1 MVEKAQV
8 EEQTETA
15 EIAQQSEKKPQAK
28 RVKEIFS
35 DYQTGSNIKEA
46 KIQGLNLIKK
56 TNTLAIVLWSDE
68 YIEIKEIWFLEK
80 FLKERFKFE
89 NIDMVIHYSEYVKP
103 NSIEKEWKN
112 IICYMAHK
120 YPLAKPMLLLKSS
133 IKVEESTISIYMHIK
148 GAEFLKAKKTDK
160 ELQKVLKNLFGK
172 EYKIEIEEKLQ
183 EQDIEEYENK
193 AKEIQEK
200 AIEEIVH
207 NEGMQNANDQTY
219 ENTQEYQHNKIP
231 QVPEYNDPDYMPP
244 QGMEG
249 YVPEGEIDGILNM
262 PPQEYMQS
270 ASYTSA
276 EDDTGAKEYIMGKPS
291 KAKEKKVKIKEI
303 GADSGRIT
311 IEGRILTCEC
321 KETKS
326 GKGMLIFDIYDGTGT
341 ITCKSFAKDAK
352 EGSEMAEKIKN
363 AKTIKATG
371 KAGLDTYAGDV
382 TVIANTIIETEN
394 NEIPE
399 LPTEEEQEDT
409 PLILGST
416 PVINEPIV
424 KISELGVDDG
434 KVSLKGEVI
443 FMEDKE
449 LKSGKT
455 LLSFDIYDGS
465 SSMTCK
471 AFLTKDNAKKVI
483 KRISNS
489 KGIQIA
495 GTAQMDQ
502 FSGELTVMANTIL
515 ETEGLKKEIRHD
527 NAEVKRVELH
537 MHTKMSQM
545 DAITSATDLIQR
557 AMKWGM
563 KSIAITDHGVVQAF
577 PEAYHLVGDDNPDI
591 KVIYGV
597 EAYLAPDNT
606 KSVYNP
612 KGQDI
617 NTTYCVLDLETTGFY
632 AITEKITEV
641 GIMKVQNGKV
651 VDEFSCFVNPE
662 KHIPERVSEVTN
674 ITDEM
679 VKDAETIEKV
689 FPKILDFLG
698 ETKETVIVAHNAN
711 FDVGFLKQNAKQ
723 LGYEFDYTYLDT
735 LSLAKDLFPDF
746 KKYKLGKIAENLGIK
761 VEFAHRALDDVDT
774 TVKVFNVMMDM
785 LKERGAKKVEEI
797 DKYSADEE
805 AKKEEYKKLKTYHA
819 IILAKN
825 YVGLRNLY
833 KLVSISHLD
842 YFYRKPRILKS
853 LYKKYSEGLI
863 LGSAC
868 EAGELYQA
876 IELGKTDEEIEEIAN
891 DYDYL
896 EIQPIGNNQFLIRN
910 GVVQSEEDL
919 RNINR
924 RIVALGEKLNKPVV
938 ATCDVHFMDPQDEI
952 YRRILEAGQKYED
965 ADNQA
970 PLYLRTTEEMLEE
983 FSYLGEEKAYEVVV
997 TNTNKISDMC
1007 EQISPISPE
1016 KCPPHIPGCEEEI
1029 KNIAYKKAYELYGNP
1044 LPEIV
1049 QTRLDKELN
1058 SIISNGYSVMYI
1070 IAQKLVWKSND
1081 DGYIVGSRGSV
1092 GSSLVAFMT
1101 GITEVNSLEPHYRCP
1116 NCKYSEFEDYGVG
1129 NGFDLPDKDCPKC
1142 GHKLVKD
1149 GMDIPFET
1157 FLGFNG
1163 DKEPDIDLNFS
1174 GEYQAKAHKY
1184 TEVIFGKGTTF
1195 KAGTVG
1201 TVAEKTAYGY
1211 VKGYYEDRGIP
1222 VNKAEIQRLSQGCS
1236 GIKRTTGQH
1245 PGGIIVVPK
1254 GREIYEFTPVQ
1265 HPADDPNSDI
1275 ITTHFDYH
1283 SIDGNLL
1290 KLDILGHDDPT
1301 VIRMLQD
1308 LTGIAPTDVPLDD
1321 KETMSIFNSTDAL
1334 GVTPE
1339 QIHSQVG
1346 TFGIPEYGTKFARG
1360 MLVDT
1365 HPTTFDE
1372 LIRLSGLSHGTDV
1385 WVGNA
1390 KTLIEQGTVTLQE
1403 AICCRDDIMIYLIKK
1418 GLPPDKAFKIM
1429 ESVRK
1434 GKVAKGKEPKW
1445 KDEYIPLMQEHDVPD
1460 WYIKSCEK
1468 IKYMFPKAH
1477 AAAYVTNAFRIAWF
1491 KVHIPLAYYAAYYS
1505 IRAKS
1510 FDAQWMIYGKEK
1522 VKNKMKDIEIKNQKK
1537 EATKAE
1543 QDIYDDLEIVLE
1555 MYERGFEFLP
1565 VDLYESEAAKFKIQD
1580 NKLRPPL
1587 NSIPGF
1593 GTVAAQGIV
1602 EARKDGKFMS
1612 IDDLKIRAKIGASGA
1627 ELLKQ
1632 FGCLDGMSQSNQL
1645 SLFG

>member
-1 MVEKAQV
+1 MSENQQRKLKDIFKDY
-8 EEQTETA
+8 ETRA
-15 EIAQQSEKKPQAK
+15 NIQEAYVTALNVNKK
-28 RVKEIFS
+28 
-35 DYQTGSNIKEA
+35 N
-46 KIQGLNLIKK
+46 
-56 TNTLAIVLWSDE
+56 NTLGIILHTDE
-68 YIEIKEIWFLEK
+68 YIEIKEIWYFEK
-80 FLKERFKFE
+80 FLIERFSFSH
-89 NIDMVIHYSEYVKP
+89 IDMKIQYTDNVKIR
-103 NSIEKEWKN
+103 SIEDEWRN
-112 IICYMAHK
+112 VICYMAHK
-120 YPLAKPMLLLKSS
+120 YPLMKPMLLLKSK
-133 IKVEESTISIYMHIK
+133 IEVEGNTIHVKMHIK
-148 GAEFLKAKKTDK
+148 GADFLRTRKTDI
-160 ELQKVLKNLFGK
+160 ELENVIEKLLGK
-172 EYKIEIEEKLQ
+172 KYKIELEEVFEK
-183 EQDIEEYENK
+183 QDELEYEKNL
-193 AKEIQEK
+193 KEMEEK
-200 AIEEIVH
+200 AIEQSVSVSMEELQNQINGQH
-207 NEGMQNANDQTY
+207 NNSNIQYNKQAQNQQNANS
-219 ENTQEYQHNKIP
+219 
-231 QVPEYNDPDYMPP
+231 VPEYNDPDYMPP
-244 QGMEG
+244 QDGDM
-249 YVPEGEIDGILNM
+249 YIPPEEMGEM
-262 PPQEYMQS
+262 PGDIVNEEVEE
-270 ASYTSA
+270 T
-276 EDDTGAKEYIMGKPS
+276 YIMGKKS
-291 KAKEKKVKIKEI
+291 RAKEKLIKIKDI
-303 GADSGRIT
+303 TANDGRAT
-311 IEGRILTCEC
+311 LEGRILTCEC
-321 KETKS
+321 RETKS
-326 GKGMLIFDIYDGTGT
+326 GKGMIIFELYDGTGVM
-341 ITCKSFAKDAK
+341 TCKSFAKDIK
-352 EGSEMAEKIKN
+352 EGNEITEKIKN
-363 AKTIKATG
+363 AKAIKITG

-382 TVIANTIIETEN
+382 TVIANTIIETETD
-394 NEIPE
+394 IPE
-399 LPTEEEQEDT
+399 MPEEAEEDT
-409 PLILGST
+409 PLILGRNMNIT
-416 PVINEPIV
+416 APLT
-424 KISELGVDDG
+424 KITELSSEDG
-434 KVSLKGEVI
+434 TVSLDGEI
-443 FMEDKE
+443 IYMEDKT
-449 LKSGKT
+449 LKNGKT
-455 LLSFDIYDGS
+455 LLSFDLYDGTS
-465 SSMTCK
+465 TLTCK
-471 AFLTKDNAKKVI
+471 AFLEKDKAKKII
-483 KRISNS
+483 KRMGSV
-489 KGIQIA
+489 KGVKIE
-495 GTAQMDQ
+495 GNAQMDS
-502 FSGELTVMANTIL
+502 FSNELTVMANTIV
-515 ETEGLKKEIRHD
+515 ESEGVKKVIRQD
-527 NAEVKRVELH
+527 NSEVKRVELH

-545 DAITSATDLIQR
+545 DAVTSATDLIKR

-563 KSIAITDHGVVQAF
+563 KSIAITDHGVAQAF

-591 KVIYGV
+591 KIIYGV

-606 KSVYNP
+606 KSIYDG

-617 NTTYCVLDLETTGFY
+617 DTTYCVLDLETTGFS
-632 AITEKITEV
+632 ASNDKITEI
-641 GIMKVQNGKV
+641 GIMKVKNKEV
-651 VDEFSCFVNPE
+651 IDEFSCFVNPE
-662 KHIPERVSEVTN
+662 RHIPERVSEVTN
-674 ITDEM
+674 ITDDM
-679 VKDAETIEKV
+679 VKDAETIDKI
-689 FPKILDFLG
+689 FPKVLEFLG
-698 ETKETVIVAHNAN
+698 DQKETVIVAHNAN
-711 FDVGFLKQNAKQ
+711 FDVGFLKQNAKA
-723 LGYEFDYTYLDT
+723 LGYDFNYSYLDT
-735 LSLAKDLFPDF
+735 LSLAKDLFPDY

-761 VEFAHRALDDVDT
+761 VEVAHRALDDVDT

-785 LKERGAKKVEEI
+785 LKERGAKKLEDI
-797 DKYSADEE
+797 DQVAADQE

-833 KLVSISHLD
+833 KLISLSHVN

-876 IELGKTDEEIEEIAN
+876 IEQGRPDEEIEAIAN

-910 GVVQSEEDL
+910 GIMRDEEDL
-919 RNINR
+919 RDINR
-924 RIVALGEKLNKPVV
+924 KIVALGEKLHKPVV

-997 TNTNKISDMC
+997 TNTNLISDMC

-1016 KCPPHIPGCEEEI
+1016 KCPPHIPGCEEDI
-1029 KNIAYKKAYELYGNP
+1029 KNIAYKKAHELYGDP
-1044 LPEIV
+1044 LPKIV
-1049 QTRLDKELN
+1049 QDRLDKELD

-1070 IAQKLVWKSND
+1070 IAQKLVWKSNE

-1092 GSSLVAFMT
+1092 GSSLAAFMT
-1101 GITEVNSLEPHYRCP
+1101 GITEVNSLQPHYRCP

-1142 GHKLVKD
+1142 GHKLTKD

-1222 VNKAEIQRLSQGCS
+1222 MNRAEIQRLSQGCT

-1321 KETMSIFNSTDAL
+1321 KETMSIFNSTEAL

-1346 TFGIPEYGTKFARG
+1346 TYGIPEYGTKFARG
-1360 MLVDT
+1360 MLLDT
-1365 HPTTFDE
+1365 KPTTFDE

-1385 WVGNA
+1385 WLGNA
-1390 KTLIEQGTVTLQE
+1390 QTLIEQGIVTLQE

-1418 GLPPDKAFKIM
+1418 GLPPDKSFKIM
-1429 ESVRK
+1429 EAVRK

-1445 KDEYIPLMQEHDVPD
+1445 KDEYIPLMKEHDVPD

-1505 IRAKS
+1505 IRAKA
-1510 FDAQWMIYGKEK
+1510 FDASCMIFGKEK
-1522 VKNKMKDIEIKNQKK
+1522 AKNKMKEIEMKNQKK

-1543 QDIYDDLEIVLE
+1543 LDMYDDLEIVLE
-1555 MYERGFEFLP
+1555 MYERGLEFLP
-1565 VDLYESEAAKFKIQD
+1565 IDLYESEATKFKIQD

-1627 ELLKQ
+1627 DLLKE
-1632 FGCLDGMSQSNQL
+1632 FGCLEGMSQSNQL